1 MAANEIVQATGRRK
15 TAVAQIRLRPG
26 QGTVTVNESTL
37 DDYFGR
43 PTSRMIVEQPFDVT
57 ESHGRFDIV
66 AVVRGGGLSAQAGA
80 IRLGIARALVTVD
93 GEMRASLKKAGYL
106 TRDSR
111 EVERK
116 KYGRHKARKRP
127 QYSKR

>member
-15 TAVAQIRLRPG
+15 TAVAQIRLRAG
-26 QGTVTVNESTL
+26 QGNVTVNESSL